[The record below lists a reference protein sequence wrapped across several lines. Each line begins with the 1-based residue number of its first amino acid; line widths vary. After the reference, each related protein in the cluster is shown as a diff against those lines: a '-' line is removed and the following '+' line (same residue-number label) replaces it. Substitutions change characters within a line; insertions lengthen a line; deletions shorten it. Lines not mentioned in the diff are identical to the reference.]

1 MERNIKTTK
10 EIEEQKRF
18 AEALRLNI
26 QSINQSINDEF
37 DVIRLLDSLLKGN
50 TTRKKEP
57 YTKHI
62 QKKTK
67 PTNVKV
73 KNGKTTLCNE
83 MRASLDESIANYTE
97 SLAMI
102 DTIVELFSQSKET
115 DPKKKDTIDY
125 IINVQL
131 TELKKMCLKKLE
143 FFNVFYSKLDELE
156 DIEKQIQ
163 SFRRR
168 VEKAKSGEPI
178 SDEEYAEMK
187 NRQARL
193 GKRIEEIENELLL
206 LKR

>member
-1 MERNIKTTK
+1 MKRNIKTTK

-26 QSINQSINDEF
+26 ESINQSINDES

-50 TTRKKEP
+50 TNRKKEP

-67 PTNVKV
+67 PTNIKV
-73 KNGKTTLCNE
+73 ENGKTKLCDE
-83 MRASLDESIANYTE
+83 MRASLDENIANYTE

-102 DTIVELFSQSKET
+102 DTIVELLSQSKED
-115 DPKKKDTIDY
+115 DPKTNDTIDY

-131 TELKKMCLKKLE
+131 TELKKMCLRKLE

-163 SFRRR
+163 SITRR

-187 NRQARL
+187 NRQTRISNRL
-193 GKRIEEIENELLL
+193 EEIENELLL

>member
-1 MERNIKTTK
+1 MKRNIKTTK
-10 EIEEQKRF
+10 EIEEQKWF

-26 QSINQSINDEF
+26 ESINQSINDES

-50 TTRKKEP
+50 TNRKKEP

-67 PTNVKV
+67 PTNIKV
-73 KNGKTTLCNE
+73 ENGKTKLCDE
-83 MRASLDESIANYTE
+83 MRASLDENIANYTE

-102 DTIVELFSQSKET
+102 DTIVELLSQSKED
-115 DPKKKDTIDY
+115 DPKTNDTIDY

-131 TELKKMCLKKLE
+131 TELKKMCLRKLE

-163 SFRRR
+163 SITRR

-187 NRQARL
+187 NRQTRISNRL
-193 GKRIEEIENELLL
+193 EEIENELLL